1 MSLSF
6 TKLCEL
12 RFFEHYLLFSL
23 IFIVID
29 ISAYRFLLYNLDIV
43 MIYFSVERRVSE
55 MMVQITM
62 TGFIGSDV
70 GDHVPK
76 AGIVIKLIIIY
87 SLLIS
92 SHSMPVLEI
101 RVLIVQFL

>member
-6 TKLCEL
+6 AKLCEL
-12 RFFEHYLLFSL
+12 RLFEHYLLFGL

-62 TGFIGSDV
+62 TGFISADV
-70 GDHVPK
+70 GNHVPK
-76 AGIVIKLIIIY
+76 ASIVIKLIIIY